1 MNNNIQNIGGEF
13 ESAVKNKKLYQYL
26 FLKSGSFTASGNS
39 ALKIVLSH
47 LINKKIN
54 QIYLQFLYAN
64 QLLML

>member
-39 ALKIVLSH
+39 ALKILLSH
-47 LINKKIN
+47 LI
-54 QIYLQFLYAN
+54 
-64 QLLML
+64 